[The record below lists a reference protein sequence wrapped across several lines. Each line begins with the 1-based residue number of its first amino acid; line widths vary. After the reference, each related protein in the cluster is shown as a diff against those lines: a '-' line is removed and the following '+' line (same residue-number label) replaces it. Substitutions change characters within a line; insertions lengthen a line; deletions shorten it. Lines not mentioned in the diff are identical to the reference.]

1 MIYILTA
8 VHNRLKDTTEFLDCF
23 KNQTHKEF
31 KIFLVDDGSTDG
43 SSEYISKNYPEVKIL
58 KGGGN
63 LWWTGSINLAL
74 KEVIPQFKTGDFILI
89 INSDVTFESNYFSN
103 LIKDSVENNRAVV
116 GSLSRDYL
124 NKNEIIDK
132 GIKMDWKRYVY
143 FSSPFLEGKNFSDD
157 VDTLSTRGVL
167 IPVEVIEKIGLMD
180 EKHFPHYGS
189 DYDYLFSIK
198 ENGFKLIVSYNA
210 VIYDKLYLTGF
221 RPLEKFLSYKEICNK
236 FFSIKS
242 PSNFKI
248 KIFMI
253 WKHCPSFYY
262 KFIRIS
268 KFILG
273 LPYIIIKNNFLYTL
287 YKLKLIKLK

>member
-8 VHNRLKDTTEFLDCF
+8 IHNRIEDTKEFLDCF
-23 KNQTHKEF
+23 KNQTHKDF
-31 KIFLVDDGSTDG
+31 KIFLVDDGSIDG
-43 SSEYISKNYPEVKIL
+43 SSEYISKNYPEITIF
-58 KGGGN
+58 KGDGN
-63 LWWTGSINLAL
+63 LWWTGSVNLAI
-74 KEVIPQFKTGDFILI
+74 KEVIPQFKSRDFVLI
-89 INSDVTFESNYFSN
+89 INSDVTFEKDYLEN
-103 LIKDSVENNRAVV
+103 LIKDSERNKRVIV
-116 GSLSRDYL
+116 GSLSKDYL
-124 NKNEIIDK
+124 NKKDIIDK
-132 GIKMDWKRYVY
+132 GLKMDWKHYVY
-143 FSSPFLEGKNFSDD
+143 SSSPFLEGKNFSDD

-167 IPVEVIEKIGLMD
+167 LPVEVIEKIGFLD

-189 DYDYLFSIK
+189 DYDYLFTAK
-198 ENGFKLIVSYNA
+198 ENGFKLIVSYNS

-221 RPLEKFLSYKEICNK
+221 RPQEKFLPYKKIWDK

-253 WKHCPSFYY
+253 WKHCPNLQY
-262 KFIRIS
+262 KIWRLS

-287 YKLKLIKLK
+287 YKFRIIKLK